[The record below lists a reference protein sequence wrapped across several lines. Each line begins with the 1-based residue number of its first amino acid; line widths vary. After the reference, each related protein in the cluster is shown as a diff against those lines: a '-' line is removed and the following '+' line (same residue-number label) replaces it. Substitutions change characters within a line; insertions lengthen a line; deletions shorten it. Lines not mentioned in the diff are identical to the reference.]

1 MFLTNTIAIEFDGL
15 NFDVKVPGNSDLTA
29 IFEESTL
36 LAQADKITPATFAKM
51 ASLIA
56 PHVTQYPDIWAAL
69 PEITQTR
76 LLFEIAKYIL
86 NESLTIPELKK
97 K

>member
-1 MFLTNTIAIEFDGL
+1 MFLTNTVALEFDGL
-15 NFDVKVPGNSDLTA
+15 EFCVKVPGNSDLTA
-29 IFEESTL
+29 IFDESTV

-56 PHVTQYPDIWAAL
+56 PHVIAFPDIWANL

-76 LLFEIAKYIL
+76 LLFEVAKFVL
-86 NESLTIPELKK
+86 NEALTVPQLKK